1 VRAEFAAADA
11 LERNDPEMVA
21 ATAQALATGAEGDVH
36 GRLTRSRAYVRRLQ
50 ALAVERPELA
60 VAVARVLNLE
70 HIVQELLDG
79 NTVEG
84 VAGIGPEGAVLERTS
99 RHRLRTRGAWMVA
112 ISAVVLLVEAVIADG
127 IPSVL
132 LYVWT
137 AVGLVLF
144 MVGGYFILLKE

>member
-1 VRAEFAAADA
+1 
-11 LERNDPEMVA
+11 
-21 ATAQALATGAEGDVH
+21 
-36 GRLTRSRAYVRRLQ
+36 
-50 ALAVERPELA
+50 
-60 VAVARVLNLE
+60 
-70 HIVQELLDG
+70 
-79 NTVEG
+79 
-84 VAGIGPEGAVLERTS
+84 
-99 RHRLRTRGAWMVA
+99 LRTRGAWMVA